1 MVYVTVYEVS
11 STICI
16 TFLNLFE
23 ALLVGCM
30 GHLGQRFFGLVD
42 DVTFIVGS
50 EKYDIGIIVYLNE
63 RFQSDFL
70 TIWDNLFGSITI
82 HSTLPK
88 LTSETKSYLTIFTI
102 LFIKQLRIAVND
114 N

>member
-1 MVYVTVYEVS
+1 MVDVTVYEGS

-42 DVTFIVGS
+42 DVTLIVGS
-50 EKYDIGIIVYLNE
+50 EKDNIGIIMYLNE
-63 RFQSDFL
+63 WFKRDFL
-70 TIWDNLFGSITI
+70 TIWDN
-82 HSTLPK
+82 
-88 LTSETKSYLTIFTI
+88 
-102 LFIKQLRIAVND
+102 
-114 N
+114 